1 MHTPFWALYRQ
12 EMREVLTVPTYAT
25 NCLTG
30 VVMFPVLLVVMAV
43 GIGRET
49 DGMALSEVVA
59 QFVPKSVYL
68 AVAAGFLA
76 LTCTMDWPCPPPC
89 RVKARGMTCGASIR
103 LRGACSLGPNC

>member
-1 MHTPFWALYRQ
+1 M
-12 EMREVLTVPTYAT
+12 LTVPTYAT

-59 QFVPKSVYL
+59 QFVPKSIYL
-68 AVAAGFLA
+68 AL
-76 LTCTMDWPCPPPC
+76 P
-89 RVKARGMTCGASIR
+89 RASWR
-103 LRGACSLGPNC
+103 

>member
-1 MHTPFWALYRQ
+1 M
-12 EMREVLTVPTYAT
+12 LTVPTYAT

-59 QFVPKSVYL
+59 QFVPKKRLSGGCRGLPGADLYHGTGRVHRR
-68 AVAAGFLA
+68 VA
-76 LTCTMDWPCPPPC
+76 
-89 RVKARGMTCGASIR
+89 
-103 LRGACSLGPNC
+103 